1 MPSAETEALAKATK
15 DDGSID
21 TKTYQAEY
29 RRGLA
34 ERQGKLV
41 QEAQPL
47 LRAMDGWSRIEG
59 AEDWDRTVVQADED
73 LQSGA
78 FLVERLGGE
87 RYLDPNLMA
96 ALVILRRQLI
106 EEHGAST
113 AAELMMIDGSL
124 VSYFYML
131 KVSGWIGNLAVA
143 AESEMFGRASL
154 TAKLNKEHGKGA
166 TVRGLRVEELVERLA
181 QQLTP
186 LVDRSN
192 RMMLRNLKALREH
205 KRPPSPNL
213 NITQA
218 QQVNVGGQQ
227 VNLAAAHAN
236 SLGGDAGPPAAD
248 APVATGGSATG
259 APCDAASER
268 LPGRRGSTHMN
279 A

>member
-21 TKTYQAEY
+21 METYQTEY

-34 ERQGKLV
+34 ERQAKLV

-59 AEDWDRTVVQADED
+59 AEDWDRAVVRADED
-73 LQSGA
+73 LQGGS
-78 FLVERLGGE
+78 FLIERLGGE
-87 RYLDPNLMA
+87 RYLDPPLVA

-106 EEHGAST
+106 EEHDAGT
-113 AAELMMIDGSL
+113 AAELMMIDSAL
-124 VSYFYML
+124 LSYFYML

-154 TAKLNKEHGKGA
+154 TAKLNKEHGKGS

-181 QQLTP
+181 EQLMP

-192 RMMLRNLKALREH
+192 RMLLRNLKALKEH
-205 KRPPSPNL
+205 RRPPSPNL

-218 QQVNVGGQQ
+218 GQVNVGGQQ
-227 VNLAAAHAN
+227 VNVAAGEQT
-236 SLGGDAGPPAAD
+236 S
-248 APVATGGSATG
+248 
-259 APCDAASER
+259 
-268 LPGRRGSTHMN
+268 GRSG
-279 A
+279 